1 MLYVVDTSVVVNGKV
16 NEMVEKGEVSG
27 TVVVPRA
34 VIAELEHQ
42 ANLNKEIGFTGLSNI
57 QRLREMEREGA
68 IKVEVMGER
77 PSPSE
82 IQFAKK
88 GGAIDSLIRELARE
102 LSATLIT
109 SDKVQYAAALAEGV
123 ETIYV
128 RPHEE
133 VGQLSFEKYF
143 DGKTT
148 SVHIKENDYVRVK
161 RGKPG
166 AWKLIQLEDYLT
178 TEDVRRM
185 GEEIIEAV
193 KRNRNYYVEIDR
205 PGATVI
211 QMGDYRIVIA
221 KQPFSDGFEI
231 TIVKPIAKLSLR
243 DYRLDEKLL
252 ERLKERA
259 EGILICGPPG
269 SGKSTFATALAEYYA
284 SLGRIVKTMEDPRDM
299 KVSNFITQYTK
310 LDGSFEYTKDILLL
324 VRPDYTFFDEVR
336 KTEDF
341 VIYADLRLAGVGMVG
356 VVHAKEALDAIARFI
371 DKVELGL
378 IPHVVDTV
386 ILIDK
391 GRVGKVYALEST
403 LKVPTGMFEKDLAR
417 PVIEVKD
424 FHTGEIEYEIYKFGE
439 ETVII
444 PLQNVQTVKG
454 KKRGKEAQLEKAL
467 RKILSYD
474 FRLEREKHYWV
485 LYAHPNDIPKLFKK
499 HKKKFEKLQSKYGPI
514 EVREL

>member
-16 NEMVEKGEVSG
+16 NEMVEKGEVAG
-27 TVVVPRA
+27 TIVVPKA

-42 ANLNKEIGFTGLSNI
+42 ANMNKEIGYAGLSNI
-57 QRLREMEREGA
+57 QRLREKEKEGKL
-68 IKVEVMGER
+68 KVEILGER
-77 PSPSE
+77 PSPAE
-82 IQFAKK
+82 IEFAKR
-88 GGAIDSLIRELARE
+88 GGAIDAMIRELAFK
-102 LSATLIT
+102 LNATLIT
-109 SDKVQYAAALAEGV
+109 SDKVQYAAALAEGI

-133 VGQLSFEKYF
+133 LKELSFEKYF
-143 DGKTT
+143 DPQTT

-166 AWKLIQLEDYLT
+166 RWRLIQLKDFLT

-185 GEEIIEAV
+185 GEEIVEAV
-193 KRNRNYYVEIDR
+193 KRNRNYYIEIDR

-221 KQPFSDGFEI
+221 KQPFADGFEI
-231 TIVKPIAKLSLR
+231 TIVRPIAKLSLK
-243 DYRLDEKLL
+243 DYNLDEKLL
-252 ERLKERA
+252 QRLKERA

-284 SLGRIVKTMEDPRDM
+284 SLGKIVKTMEDPRDM
-299 KVSNFITQYTK
+299 KVSNFITQYTR

-341 VIYADLRLAGVGMVG
+341 ITYADLRLAGVGMVG
-356 VVHAKEALDAIARFI
+356 VVHAREALDAIARFI

-386 ILIDK
+386 VLIDK
-391 GRVGKVYALEST
+391 GRPAKVYTLEST

-424 FHTGEIEYEIYKFGE
+424 FHTGGVEYEIYKFGE

-444 PLQNVQTVKG
+444 PLKNVQTTKKKG
-454 KKRGKEAQLEKAL
+454 KAGQLEKAL
-467 RKILSYD
+467 KRLLSYD
-474 FRLEREKHYWV
+474 FKLEREKNYWV
-485 LYAHPNDIPKLFKK
+485 LHAHPNDIPKLFKK
-499 HKKKFEKLQSKYGPI
+499 NKKKFEKLQSKYGPI